1 MVNTNQVASLLTE
14 KQILQDSLLSQK
26 QITGSYNIY
35 AGECVNTQLRTTML
49 DILKDEHCIQAD
61 LFSDMQS
68 RGWYKVDQA
77 DQQKIQQAKQQLSAS

>member
-1 MVNTNQVASLLTE
+1 VNTNQAASILNE

-26 QITGSYNIY
+26 HITDSYNLY

-61 LFSDMQS
+61 IFNNLQS
-68 RGWYKVDQA
+68 HGWYQVEQA
-77 DQQKIQQAKQQLSAS
+77 DQQKIQQAKQKMSAS